1 MKLLTL
7 ALAASCGLLLTAC
20 SDDSDDMAAPPVD
33 NTVPASAQ
41 ASAAAWTSYSAALP
55 DSDTA
60 EPLDVNAANPPVS
73 ETEEPSAV

>member
-20 SDDSDDMAAPPVD
+20 NDDSDDMVAPPVD

-41 ASAAAWTSYSAALP
+41 ASTAAWTSYSAALP
-55 DSDTA
+55 DSDMA
-60 EPLDVNAANPPVS
+60 ESVDVNAATPPVS
-73 ETEEPSAV
+73 DTEEPRAI

>member
-20 SDDSDDMAAPPVD
+20 NDDSDDMPTPSVD

-41 ASAAAWTSYSAALP
+41 ASTAAWTSYTAALP
-55 DSDTA
+55 DSDSA
-60 EPLDVNAANPPVS
+60 EPVDVNAATPPVS
-73 ETEEPSAV
+73 DTEEPRAV

>member
-7 ALAASCGLLLTAC
+7 ALAASCGLLLAAC
-20 SDDSDDMAAPPVD
+20 NDDSPEADTPPVD

-41 ASAAAWTSYSAALP
+41 ASTAAWTSYTAALP

-60 EPLDVNAANPPVS
+60 EPVDVNGAMPPVS
-73 ETEEPSAV
+73 DTEEPRPV